1 MMTIRVN
8 RVTKTR
14 LIVTCLDKY
23 SDTLT
28 NERRTTMTFEEI
40 LKQLD
45 EIVEKIDDINTTLRD
60 VLNDEKGE

>member
-28 NERRTTMTFEEI
+28 NEGRTTMTFEEI

>member
-8 RVTKTR
+8 RVTKT
-14 LIVTCLDKY
+14 LLTATWKAKY
-23 SDTLT
+23 SDTLN

-45 EIVEKIDDINTTLRD
+45 EIVEKIDDVNTTLRD